1 LLHWMRSTKTEQRMV
16 ERARVILLA
25 ANGLNGKEIA
35 ARMETRTARVSK
47 WLRRFAEDRIA
58 GLLDAPRPGEK
69 RRKYNPATEERIL
82 KALDEP
88 PPAGYSRWN
97 GRLLAEHLG
106 QVSKDQVW
114 RVMRKHHLSL
124 ARRQSWCVSTDP
136 EFSRKAADVVGLY
149 LNPPQNALVLC
160 VDEKPCIQALERA
173 QGWIRLP
180 NGRALTGI
188 AHEYK
193 RHGTTTLFAA
203 LNVASGLVHA
213 GHYRR
218 RRRREFLDFMNEL
231 VAKYPGKEPAVVLAN
246 LNTHKPKEDRWLKA
260 HPNVHLHFI
269 PTHSC
274 WLNQV
279 ECWFSIPEPE
289 HPARRKLHQ
298 RPHADRS
305 NRSFC
310 GKLESE
316 CGTLRMDQGRG
327 TPAANETLLLLF
339 MQFTTRRPVGRR
351 QGWLFSA
358 KFLARKGRLRG
369 ETFDTTDLAQNSPI
383 RANWRSFQRIGKVAI
398 ELRFLLSKRLWSS
411 CLGFGPKT
419 SRSDLVLIQ

>member
-1 LLHWMRSTKTEQRMV
+1 MSRPAPKIELSAEEKETLLHWMRSTKIERRMV

-25 ANGLNGKEIA
+25 SNGLNGKEIA
-35 ARMETRTARVSK
+35 ERMETRTARVSK
-47 WLRRFAEDRIA
+47 WLRRFAKERIA

-69 RRKYNPATEERIL
+69 RRKYNEATEEQIL

-88 PPAGYSRWN
+88 PPAGYNRWN

-149 LNPPQNALVLC
+149 LNPPQDALVLC

-180 NGRALTGI
+180 NGRALTGF

-193 RHGTTTLFAA
+193 RHGTSTLFAA
-203 LNVASGLVHA
+203 LEVATGLVHA

-231 VAKYPGKEPAVVLAN
+231 VAKNPDKEIHVVLDN
-246 LNTHKPKEDRWLKA
+246 LNTHKPKQDRWLKA
-260 HPNVHLHFI
+260 HPKVHFHFI
-269 PTHSC
+269 PTHSS
-274 WLNQV
+274 W
-279 ECWFSIPEPE
+279 
-289 HPARRKLHQ
+289 
-298 RPHADRS
+298 
-305 NRSFC
+305 
-310 GKLESE
+310 LES
-316 CGTLRMDQGRG
+316 GGM
-327 TPAANETLLLLF
+327 
-339 MQFTTRRPVGRR
+339 
-351 QGWLFSA
+351 
-358 KFLARKGRLRG
+358 
-369 ETFDTTDLAQNSPI
+369 
-383 RANWRSFQRIGKVAI
+383 
-398 ELRFLLSKRLWSS
+398 
-411 CLGFGPKT
+411 
-419 SRSDLVLIQ
+419 LV